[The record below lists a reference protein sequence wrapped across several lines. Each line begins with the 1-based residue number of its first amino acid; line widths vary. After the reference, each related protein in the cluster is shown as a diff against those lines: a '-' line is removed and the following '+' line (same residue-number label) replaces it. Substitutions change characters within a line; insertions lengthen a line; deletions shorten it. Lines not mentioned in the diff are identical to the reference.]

1 MERRKSRISVFEVL
15 GFYGL
20 CGVIVLLDKYLFFLF
35 PLLYVYPLAF
45 SLTSSLILHDG
56 FYDYDSF
63 ESSRRVLGHEFS
75 FLLILKKFAYYYE
88 PFLFVF
94 LFRAVITFLRIFL
107 LTAYFFVFSLL
118 HFWAGWIC
126 VMRWGEGGVPA
137 SFLYNEDW
145 K

>member
-1 MERRKSRISVFEVL
+1 M
-15 GFYGL
+15 YT
-20 CGVIVLLDKYLFFLF
+20 
-35 PLLYVYPLAF
+35 PLAF

-75 FLLILKKFAYYYE
+75 FLFILKKFAYYYE

-94 LFRAVITFLRIFL
+94 CFALSLLSYGFSYLRLIFC
-107 LTAYFFVFSLL
+107 FSLL

-126 VMRWGEGGVPA
+126 VMRWGEGGGFRQV
-137 SFLYNEDW
+137 FFIMKTGNEME
-145 K
+145 